1 MYLTSR
7 TLTAPTL
14 DRSSGQAAVAAEGVP
29 IIDNPFAPE
38 LFLTGVSGFANL
50 GGVVG
55 ITLETAR
62 ADHSHA
68 QPRVERMVVGRLLMS
83 IPTAQMLVTALNQYL
98 EAQGHSPSKAIAA
111 DATFQ

>member
-7 TLTAPTL
+7 ILSSPTL
-14 DRSSGQAAVAAEGVP
+14 DRSPSAASPTAAMVP
-29 IIDNPFAPE
+29 VVDNPFAPE
-38 LFLTGVSGFANL
+38 LFMTGISGFANL

-83 IPTAQMLVTALNQYL
+83 IATAQMLVTALNQYL